1 MATIEMIG
9 VRKTFGTTVALA
21 DLHLHVE
28 SGEMVCLLGPSG
40 CGKTTALRLLA
51 GFEQP
56 DAGQILVDGEDVT
69 HVSPRHRGFGM
80 VFQDYSLFPNL
91 TGRQNIAFGLKVRR
105 KGAAEIVETVDRL
118 LAVTRLEKHADK
130 YPHQMSGGQRQ
141 RVALARAIATE
152 PRLLLLD
159 EPLSALDAQVREH
172 LRDEI
177 RRLQQEVGVTT
188 VFVTHDQ
195 HEAMAVADRVAVM
208 RDGLLEQIDPPRVLY
223 SRPAS
228 QFVAGFVGTVNR
240 LSAERTVD
248 GGWFVLGA
256 KVEAVGDTGSEPAAA
271 PDATPVAGEK
281 ATADAAPK
289 HAVVRPEQLHV
300 NRAES
305 GAGPVARLVA
315 LSFLG
320 AFTRAVIEH
329 PTEGLVTADVLGEAA
344 DGLAVG
350 DAVAVSVRPG
360 AGAVV
365 LQ

>member
-1 MATIEMIG
+1 MATIEMTG
-9 VRKTFGTTVALA
+9 VRKTFGTTVALE
-21 DLHLHVE
+21 DLHLRIE

-56 DAGQILVDGEDVT
+56 DAGSIRVDGDDVT
-69 HVSPRHRGFGM
+69 RVAPRHRGFGM

-91 TGRQNIAFGLKVRR
+91 TARQNIAFGLKVRR
-105 KGAAEIVETVDRL
+105 KGAAETAATVDRL
-118 LAVTRLEKHADK
+118 IEVTRLEKHADK
-130 YPHQMSGGQRQ
+130 YPHQMSGGQKQ

-208 RDGLLEQIDPPRVLY
+208 RDGVIEQIDPPRTLY

-228 QFVAGFVGTVNR
+228 AFVAGFVGTVNR
-240 LSAERTVD
+240 LAAARTAD
-248 GGWFVLGA
+248 GSWFVLGA
-256 KVEAVGDTGSEPAAA
+256 AVDVVGA
-271 PDATPVAGEK
+271 PDVAVD
-281 ATADAAPK
+281 ATATSAAGPQ
-289 HAVVRPEQLHV
+289 AVVRPEQLDV
-300 NRAES
+300 RPVAEGS
-305 GAGPVARLVA
+305 APVARVVG

-320 AFTRAVIEH
+320 AFTRVTVDH
-329 PTEGLVTADVLGEAA
+329 PSEGVVVADVLGEAA
-344 DGLAVG
+344 AGLAVG
-350 DAVAVSVRPG
+350 SAAAVTVRPG

>member
-21 DLHLHVE
+21 DLHLQVE

-105 KGAAEIVETVDRL
+105 KGALETAETVDRL

-208 RDGLLEQIDPPRVLY
+208 RDGVLEQIDPPRVLY

-240 LSAERTVD
+240 LSAERAVD
-248 GGWFVLGA
+248 GAWFVLGA
-256 KVEAVGDTGSEPAAA
+256 RVEAVGDTVAV
-271 PDATPVAGEK
+271 PDAVPVVGEG
-281 ATADAAPK
+281 ATADSVPK

>member
-1 MATIEMIG
+1 MATIEMTG
-9 VRKTFGTTVALA
+9 VRKEFGSTVALA
-21 DLHLHVE
+21 DLHLRIE
-28 SGEMVCLLGPSG
+28 SGELVCLLGPSG

-56 DAGQILVDGEDVT
+56 DAGRILVDGSDVT
-69 HVSPRHRGFGM
+69 TVPPQRRRFGM
-80 VFQDYSLFPNL
+80 VFQEYSLFPNL
-91 TGRQNIAFGLKVRR
+91 TARQNIEFGLRVRR
-105 KGAAEIVETVDRL
+105 AGKVEIAATVDRL
-118 LAVTRLEKHADK
+118 LAVTRLEKHAAK
-130 YPHQMSGGQRQ
+130 YPHQMSGGQKQ
-141 RVALARAIATE
+141 RVALARAIATA

-208 RDGLLEQIDPPRVLY
+208 RDGVLEQIDPPRVLY

-228 QFVAGFVGTVNR
+228 AFVAGFVGTVNR
-240 LSAERTVD
+240 LPADRGND
-248 GGWFVLGA
+248 GVWHVLGSP
-256 KVEAVGDTGSEPAAA
+256 VEVAGTKTAAA
-271 PDATPVAGEK
+271 RAETAAGRAET
-281 ATADAAPK
+281 ATAASAAGLT
-289 HAVVRPEQLHV
+289 AVVRPEQIGLSRTV
-300 NRAES
+300 VGR
-305 GAGPVARLVA
+305 GARVVG

-320 AFTRAVIEH
+320 ALTRVTLDH
-329 PTEGLVTADVLGEAA
+329 PTHDLITADLLGESA

-350 DAVAVSVRPG
+350 DLVGLSVRPG
-360 AGAVV
+360 SGAVL